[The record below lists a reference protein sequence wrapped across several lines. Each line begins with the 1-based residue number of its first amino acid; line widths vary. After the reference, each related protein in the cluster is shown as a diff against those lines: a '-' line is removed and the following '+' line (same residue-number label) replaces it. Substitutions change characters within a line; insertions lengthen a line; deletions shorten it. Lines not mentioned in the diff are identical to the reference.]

1 MITTLTHNLNH
12 IFDTEEKYLNY
23 GTNQLQL
30 VLIGKT
36 ILRTIVQLKGIS
48 LSSNICELYEKVLH
62 KRVSKV
68 L

>member
-12 IFDTEEKYLNY
+12 IFDTKEKHLNY

-36 ILRTIVQLKGIS
+36 ILRTIVQLKR
-48 LSSNICELYEKVLH
+48 NITW
-62 KRVSKV
+62 
-68 L
+68 

>member
-36 ILRTIVQLKGIS
+36 ILRTIVQLKRSIT
-48 LSSNICELYEKVLH
+48 
-62 KRVSKV
+62 
-68 L
+68 